1 MSKIKAFFARYWRD
15 IVIVLGI
22 AVCSISTIFIVRC
35 ATRKEPVSAV
45 IYQQNEVILE
55 IELSKESN
63 EVREIKFPKEEVHL
77 ILGVKKNAICVLKSD
92 CPHQD
97 CVNMGWTSSPDH
109 PIICAHYK
117 VSIEITGT
125 SFYDAEI
132 G

>member
-1 MSKIKAFFARYWRD
+1 MSKIKEFFLKYWRD
-15 IVIVLGI
+15 IVIVLGV
-22 AVCSISTIFIVRC
+22 AVCSVSTIFIVRC

-45 IYQQNEVILE
+45 ICHQNEVVLQID
-55 IELSKESN
+55 LSKEN
-63 EVREIKFPKEEVHL
+63 DEVREIAFPKEEVHL
-77 ILGVKKNAICVLKSD
+77 TLGVKKNAICVLKSD

-97 CVNMGWTSSPDH
+97 CVNTGWTSSPDH

-125 SFYDAEI
+125 AFIDVEI

>member
-1 MSKIKAFFARYWRD
+1 MSKIKEFFLKYWRD
-15 IVIVLGI
+15 IVIVLGV
-22 AVCSISTIFIVRC
+22 AVCSVSTIFIVRC

-45 IYQQNEVILE
+45 IYHQNEVVLQID
-55 IELSKESN
+55 LSKEN
-63 EVREIKFPKEEVHL
+63 DEVREIIFPKEEVHL
-77 ILGVKKNAICVLKSD
+77 TLGVKKNAICVLKSD

-117 VSIEITGT
+117 VSIEITGS
-125 SFYDAEI
+125 SFIDVEI